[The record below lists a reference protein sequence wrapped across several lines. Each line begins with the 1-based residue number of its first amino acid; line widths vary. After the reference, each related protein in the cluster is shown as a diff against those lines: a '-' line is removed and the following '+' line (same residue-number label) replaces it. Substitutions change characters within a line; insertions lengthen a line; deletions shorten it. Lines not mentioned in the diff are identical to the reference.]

1 MINKLKHYLENHQK
15 QYELLRYVFAG
26 GVTTVLSML
35 ISYTGCFLMAPK
47 TPVEGNFI
55 GWLVHTINQ
64 ATGTHVMISNAVS
77 WVISVLF
84 AFWINR
90 RMVFQVSGGTA
101 AQKWTELG
109 QFALGRV
116 VSFLVFEE
124 GMAIGLKLIGVSNMV
139 NRVIVLV
146 FVMIFNYVVSKFWVF
161 KEKPGEG
168 KPEQAGK

>member
-1 MINKLKHYLENHQK
+1 MINKIKNYLETHQK
-15 QYELLRYVFAG
+15 QYELLRYLFAG

-47 TPVEGNFI
+47 TPVVGNII
-55 GWLVHTINQ
+55 GWIVHTINQ
-64 ATGTHVMISNAVS
+64 ATGTHVMIANAVS
-77 WVISVLF
+77 WVICVLF

-101 AQKWTELG
+101 RQKWVELG

-116 VSFLVFEE
+116 LSFLIFEE
-124 GMAIGLKLIGVSNMV
+124 GMAIALKLMGVSNIV

-168 KPEQAGK
+168 RPAGK